1 MDTTAPGS
9 VESDNIYVVDTSAI
23 MSRRIDMLNK
33 KLVFPAS
40 VMEEIRKG
48 KLRRLLDV
56 VSPEINVYAPSKESR
71 RDVVSFATRSGDIT
85 VLSDTDIDVIALALE
100 LKATIITD
108 DYAIENVAEFM
119 GIHYVGSDLKPI
131 KSKIKWSFR
140 CTGCGKFYKSDIGTC
155 RICGHALKR
164 VPVRKT
170 GKK

>member
-9 VESDNIYVVDTSAI
+9 TESDNVYVVDTSAI

-40 VMEEIRKG
+40 VLEEIRKG
-48 KLRRLLDV
+48 KLRRLLDDI
-56 VSPEINVYAPSKESR
+56 SLEINIYTPSKESR
-71 RDVVSFATRSGDIT
+71 RNVVSFATKSGDIT

-119 GIHYVGSDLKPI
+119 GIPYVGSDLKPI
-131 KSKIKWSFR
+131 QSKIKWAFR
-140 CTGCGKFYKSDIGTC
+140 CTGCGKFYSSDIDTC

-164 VPVRKT
+164 VPVRKS

>member
-1 MDTTAPGS
+1 MDKATPGS
-9 VESDNIYVVDTSAI
+9 VESDSIYVVDTSAVL
-23 MSRRIDMLNK
+23 SRRIDMLNH

-40 VMEEIRKG
+40 VLEEIRKG
-48 KLRRLLDV
+48 KMRRLLDA
-56 VSPEINVYAPSKESR
+56 VSNEINVYAPSDESR
-71 RDVVSFATRSGDIT
+71 KHVVSFATKSGDIT

-131 KSKIKWSFR
+131 QSKIKWAFR
-140 CTGCGKFYKSDIGTC
+140 CTGCGRFYKSDIGPC
-155 RICGHALKR
+155 RICGHPLKR
-164 VPVRKT
+164 VPVGKT